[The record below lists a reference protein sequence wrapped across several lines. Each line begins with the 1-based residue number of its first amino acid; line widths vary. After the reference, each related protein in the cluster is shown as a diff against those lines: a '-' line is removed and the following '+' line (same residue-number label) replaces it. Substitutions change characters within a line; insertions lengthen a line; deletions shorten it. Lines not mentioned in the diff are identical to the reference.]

1 MNRQQRRLMAKRKEV
16 EAKHY
21 KSLVESQLHID
32 EWQLEINV
40 LCFALAVRKA
50 YGWGQARISKG
61 MAAFRDELLRFNNGE
76 SPDDLREELE
86 KETGIWMVMTGD
98 SIEYLRRRKM

>member
-1 MNRQQRRLMAKRKEV
+1 
-16 EAKHY
+16 
-21 KSLVESQLHID
+21 
-32 EWQLEINV
+32 
-40 LCFALAVRKA
+40 
-50 YGWGQARISKG
+50 